1 MAQTERP
8 SAEHG
13 HPDVF
18 RHLDAIVL
26 QVHEWLHGNPIP
38 TASTALDN
46 LKVAFIVRALNQY
59 RAIVLLLKSNHWEDG
74 LILTRALFE
83 LLLNVEELV
92 HRAKDKEDAAR
103 RFFLFSYL
111 QELLEKLE
119 LRRYNVYSGRLPAEY
134 AKELDAIEKSARRF
148 FAPFAFTDKK
158 GRPRW
163 RTHWANRTVAELCQ
177 LSPNKMQPHHYRLLY
192 AKGSAF
198 THSAPTA
205 VLAAH
210 HPPPKSMEEFMC
222 DVDDA
227 EERNLRM
234 VASFATLFFGEI
246 LVLIGERLPRFRPAW
261 VAEVIVPATQAI
273 IAEPAG

>member
-74 LILTRALFE
+74 LILTRAPFE

-111 QELLEKLE
+111 QELLEKL
-119 LRRYNVYSGRLPAEY
+119 G
-134 AKELDAIEKSARRF
+134 
-148 FAPFAFTDKK
+148 
-158 GRPRW
+158 
-163 RTHWANRTVAELCQ
+163 
-177 LSPNKMQPHHYRLLY
+177 
-192 AKGSAF
+192 
-198 THSAPTA
+198 
-205 VLAAH
+205 
-210 HPPPKSMEEFMC
+210 PPPLQC
-222 DVDDA
+222 L
-227 EERNLRM
+227 LR
-234 VASFATLFFGEI
+234 SATRRVREGTRCHRKVGSE
-246 LVLIGERLPRFRPAW
+246 VLRPIR
-261 VAEVIVPATQAI
+261 VH
-273 IAEPAG
+273 